1 MEITELFAHK
11 LVEIGPDY
19 RRAAEIAAERL
30 KHFKPFFGT
39 DYYPRHAYCSER
51 NYCFNVTYRSP
62 KDMTMF

>member
-1 MEITELFAHK
+1 MKITELFAHK

-30 KHFKPFFGT
+30 KHVKLFSGT
-39 DYYPRHAYCSER
+39 CYPSHVYCSER